1 MENINKQYF
10 RKRMINITYVIKKI
24 LDEMGCKKYKSI
36 DLKIS
41 PKTLE
46 TYDIWWKTYKELIT

>member
-24 LDEMGCKKYKSI
+24 LDEMGCEKYKNLE
-36 DLKIS
+36 LKIS

-46 TYDIWWKTYKELIT
+46 IYDSWWETYKELLK